1 MEQTLSPDPADDQTH
16 GPGKPRVEMGA
27 DTPPGM
33 KVNLM
38 PHQRL
43 GLEWLMQHEDVYG
56 GSILA
61 DDVGLGKTIQS
72 LALILARPAPE
83 EAKNKTT
90 LLVVPLCLLGQW
102 KKRLTRRSSQANS
115 MSRSITATKRRKAK
129 QDWRHEKSYDV
140 VLTTYDMLQYELRS
154 KNGTEGTKG
163 RARELNLL
171 APDTHF
177 HRVVLDEAQL
187 IKGLGSGRSQ
197 AVMELRTDFRLCL
210 TGTPIMNSVDELYP
224 LLRFLRIE
232 PYRDQSVFDRKI
244 GTPLGRLLATRKDDA
259 PQERRGGK
267 SLRRR
272 PRIRRSSSSS
282 SISSS
287 NSKISTEVALDTV
300 HKLLEKIM
308 LRRMKGDK
316 INGQV
321 IVDVPKRIDI
331 YCPVKFSEGE
341 RDLYDRL
348 EAAEGENSNHLTKQL
363 SLHPDLVP
371 AELLAGPRAASY
383 LAGHTSLPPRIG
395 GSLSSAK
402 VDAAITLLQSIWL
415 EDKSAKIII
424 FSSFASFLARFQAL
438 IRQSRFIRANKDFRL
453 GRYDGKMT
461 TKERSDAL
469 EDFEHRNT
477 VLLMSTKAGGMG
489 LNIHWATHL
498 IFMEPE
504 YNPYTEDQAIGRAH
518 RVGQTK
524 PVTVYRLFI
533 ETIEGSSME
542 EKIRGKQ
549 RRKRELVRLVLGNNE
564 PVSDSERGSGV

>member
-1 MEQTLSPDPADDQTH
+1 MEQPLSPDPADDQTH
-16 GPGKPRVEMGA
+16 GSGKPRAEMGA

-33 KVNLM
+33 KVNIM

-43 GLEWLMQHEDVYG
+43 GLEWLMQHEDDYG
-56 GSILA
+56 GSISA
-61 DDVGLGKTIQS
+61 DDVGLGKTIQT
-72 LALILARPAPE
+72 LALILARPTPE

-90 LLVVPLCLLGQW
+90 LLVVPLCLLEQW
-102 KKRLTRRSSQANS
+102 KKEIDEKIKPGELNVKIYHSDQA
-115 MSRSITATKRRKAK
+115 RKPK

-140 VLTTYDMLQYELRS
+140 VLTTYDMLQYELRL
-154 KNGTEGTKG
+154 KNGIEVKKG

-187 IKGLGSGRSQ
+187 IKGLDSGRSQ
-197 AVMELRTDFRLCL
+197 AVMELRTDFCLCL
-210 TGTPIMNSVDELYP
+210 TSTPIMNSVDELYP

-232 PYRDQSVFDRKI
+232 PYKDQLVFNQKI
-244 GTPLGRLLATRKDDA
+244 GTPLGRLLATGKDDA
-259 PQERRGGK
+259 PQEK
-267 SLRRR
+267 SLSRRQHISN
-272 PRIRRSSSSS
+272 RIG
-282 SISSS
+282 SSS
-287 NSKISTEVALDTV
+287 NSRISTEAALDTV
-300 HKLLEKIM
+300 HTLLEEIM

-321 IVDVPKRIDI
+321 IIDVPKRIDMH
-331 YCPVKFSEGE
+331 CSVKFSEGE

-348 EAAEGENSNHLTKQL
+348 EAAEGENSNHLTKEQL
-363 SLHPDLVP
+363 SLHPDLIP
-371 AELLAGPRAASY
+371 TELLAGPRAASY
-383 LAGHTSLPPRIG
+383 LDGHTGLPPRIG
-395 GSLSSAK
+395 ASLSSAK
-402 VDAAITLLQSIWL
+402 VDAAIKLLQSIWL

-424 FSSFASFLARFQAL
+424 FSGFAAFLDKFQAL
-438 IRQSRFIRANKDFRL
+438 IRRGGFIRANKDFRL

-469 EDFEHRNT
+469 EDFEHRNA

-524 PVTVYRLFI
+524 TVTVYRLFM
-533 ETIEGSSME
+533 ETAEGSSME
-542 EKIRGKQ
+542 EKIREKQ
-549 RRKRELVRLVLGNNE
+549 RRKRELARLVLGDKE
-564 PVSDSERGSGV
+564 AISDSDRVSGV

>member
-1 MEQTLSPDPADDQTH
+1 MEQPLSPDPADDQTH
-16 GPGKPRVEMGA
+16 GSGKPRAEMGA

-43 GLEWLMQHEDVYG
+43 GLEWLMQHEDDYG

-61 DDVGLGKTIQS
+61 DDVGLGKTIQT
-72 LALILARPAPE
+72 LALILARSAPE
-83 EAKNKTT
+83 EANNKTT
-90 LLVVPLCLLGQW
+90 LLVVPLCLLEQW
-102 KKRLTRRSSQANS
+102 KKEIDEKIKPGELNVKIYHSDQA
-115 MSRSITATKRRKAK
+115 RKPE
-129 QDWRHEKSYDV
+129 QDWRHEKSGKK
-140 VLTTYDMLQYELRS
+140 E
-154 KNGTEGTKG
+154 

-171 APDTHF
+171 VPDTHF

-187 IKGLGSGRSQ
+187 IEGLDSGRSQ
-197 AVMELRTDFRLCL
+197 AVMELRTDFCLCL
-210 TGTPIMNSVDELYP
+210 TSTPIMNSVDELYP

-232 PYRDQSVFDRKI
+232 PYKDQLVFNQKI
-244 GTPLGRLLATRKDDA
+244 GTPLGRLLATGKDDA
-259 PQERRGGK
+259 PQEK
-267 SLRRR
+267 SLSRRQHISN
-272 PRIRRSSSSS
+272 RIG
-282 SISSS
+282 SSS
-287 NSKISTEVALDTV
+287 NSRISTEAALDTV
-300 HKLLEKIM
+300 HTLLEEIM

-321 IVDVPKRIDI
+321 IIDVPKRIDMH
-331 YCPVKFSEGE
+331 CPVKFSEGE

-348 EAAEGENSNHLTKQL
+348 EAAEGENSNHLTK
-363 SLHPDLVP
+363 
-371 AELLAGPRAASY
+371 EAASY
-383 LAGHTSLPPRIG
+383 LDGHTGLPPRIG
-395 GSLSSAK
+395 ASLSSAK
-402 VDAAITLLQSIWL
+402 VDAAIKLLQSIWL

-424 FSSFASFLARFQAL
+424 FSGFAAFLDKFQAL
-438 IRQSRFIRANKDFRL
+438 IRRGGFIRANKDFRL

-469 EDFEHRNT
+469 EDFEHRNA

-524 PVTVYRLFI
+524 TVTVYRLFM
-533 ETIEGSSME
+533 ETAEGSSME
-542 EKIRGKQ
+542 EKIREKQ
-549 RRKRELVRLVLGNNE
+549 RRKRELARLVLGDKE
-564 PVSDSERGSGV
+564 AISDSDRVSGV